1 MKAVIAALPVL
12 LAMFPSDVPAED
24 FSFDASEYEK
34 KTFEFS
40 GYAEAKQEALDLQ
53 PERAAYTLNYPDEP
67 PRDWLY
73 RSTGTLDLAGTLNLT
88 NTIVNLHGQ
97 AFYAQDAFA
106 SSHDYD
112 KIMDGGIRWSPASDF
127 SIDMGKRVQRWGK
140 GYAWNP
146 VGFIERPKDPSD
158 PQTVREGFNMLSL
171 DWTKTGEGVI
181 RTMTFTPVIV
191 PTYDEL
197 NPDFGSEEY
206 LNPAAKL
213 YLLAWDTDIDLMWL
227 GEGARP
233 QSIGFDFSRNITT
246 NLEVHGEWAHQYGV
260 TQNYLQP
267 SGGMMSQNRNTDSY
281 LLGIRYLTE
290 REVTWIAEYYHNGRG
305 YTASELDTYYR
316 LLDTATAPDA
326 TPAQSAKAR
335 QLQQSGYGKANTGEN
350 YLYLR
355 ASISEPFN
363 WLYTT
368 PAVTLISHL
377 DDNSFQIT
385 PEISYTGL
393 PDTEIR
399 ARAMIFTREQR
410 TEFGEK
416 LSRFRFEI
424 YARYYF

>member
-1 MKAVIAALPVL
+1 MKAVSAAFSAL
-12 LAMFPSDVPAED
+12 LAMIYSDLRAED

-53 PERAAYTLNYPDEP
+53 PERAAYTLNYPDQP
-67 PRDWLY
+67 PRDWLW

-88 NTIVNLHGQ
+88 KSVANLHAQ
-97 AFYAQDAFA
+97 AFYATD
-106 SSHDYD
+106 SLISTHDYD

-127 SIDMGKRVQRWGK
+127 SLDIGKRVQRWGK

-158 PQTVREGFNMLSL
+158 PQTVREGFNMLSME
-171 DWTKTGEGVI
+171 WTRTQEGVV
-181 RTMTFTPVIV
+181 RTIMFTPVLV

-197 NPDFGSEEY
+197 NPDFGKTER

-227 GEGARP
+227 AEGARP
-233 QSIGFDFSRNITT
+233 QSIGSDFSRNITT
-246 NLEVHGEWAHQYGV
+246 NLEVHGEWAHQYGM
-260 TQNYLQP
+260 TQNYLLP
-267 SGGMMSQNRNTDSY
+267 AGGMMPQNRNTDSY

-290 REVTWIAEYYHNGRG
+290 HEVTWIAEYYHNGRG
-305 YTASELDTYYR
+305 YSASELDTYYR
-316 LLDTATAPDA
+316 FLDAATVSDATAV
-326 TPAQSAKAR
+326 QLQQAR
-335 QLQQSGYGKANTGEN
+335 QLQQSGYGKANAGEN
-350 YLYLR
+350 YFYLR
-355 ASISEPFN
+355 ASVSEPFN

-368 PAVTLISHL
+368 PALTLINHL

-399 ARAMIFTREQR
+399 TRAMIFSREQR